1 MIHEI
6 DDSEVC
12 VVWWEHLGI
21 EISIWFDGINYLIQA
36 EDSRRTYKSLIEA
49 IESIEGFHSTIQGE
63 VIVYLRGQDEKVS
76 REILNVFF
84 SNPLSPRPV
93 GNFAD
98 AQYSGSR
105 VLEMGGELYQALL
118 DDKLDLK
125 IVKIDPSTELIDMTI
140 IAQYSETEY
149 ESHGSAWATWIL
161 ARLPDHSI
169 VWLCE
174 EDEMDGFAI
183 VKSEKLSDLEAVK
196 NWLPSV
202 EARGDFFLERLAL
215 AFFGD
220 AETVRRG
227 SEFNSDWSSSLEMS
241 LTFDLSEVD
250 LEELWRHLGSR

>member
-1 MIHEI
+1 
-6 DDSEVC
+6 
-12 VVWWEHLGI
+12 
-21 EISIWFDGINYLIQA
+21 
-36 EDSRRTYKSLIEA
+36 
-49 IESIEGFHSTIQGE
+49 
-63 VIVYLRGQDEKVS
+63 
-76 REILNVFF
+76 
-84 SNPLSPRPV
+84 
-93 GNFAD
+93 
-98 AQYSGSR
+98 
-105 VLEMGGELYQALL
+105 
-118 DDKLDLK
+118 
-125 IVKIDPSTELIDMTI
+125 MTI